1 MLHESLVGCSRRRT
15 PFCSGLR
22 FLRGFFSF
30 GLLTFAL
37 MKAGGGVF
45 CFSSSWMRAWA
56 TRNCSWVSCNCSR
69 ACFSCAS
76 KDAIRSSAV
85 MAPVYQTRVFVNS
98 IMQRIAYRSLR
109 VEKGTQKQAEEFPCD
124 EGIIPNTFITRSL
137 QQYEYTVFPSK
148 AKGRGASSDSP
159 GHPNP
164 DATGHHRRDDPSAE
178 ARFWS
183 RKSRPSSD
191 GQS

>member
-1 MLHESLVGCSRRRT
+1 MASSLYKMSTSISLCLPVLPAQCT
-15 PFCSGLR
+15 HI
-22 FLRGFFSF
+22 
-30 GLLTFAL
+30 
-37 MKAGGGVF
+37 
-45 CFSSSWMRAWA
+45 
-56 TRNCSWVSCNCSR
+56 
-69 ACFSCAS
+69 ACILE
-76 KDAIRSSAV
+76 DTQRSV
-85 MAPVYQTRVFVNS
+85 KNG
-98 IMQRIAYRSLR
+98 MQRIAYRSLR

-191 GQS
+191 GQ